1 MDSPSGPAPAAS
13 PAHEFA
19 TTHWSL
25 VVSAGKPGGEEAREA
40 LSSLCQHYWFPLYAY
55 VRRRV
60 PGLHEAQDLTQEFFV
75 RLLEMNTLARAAPE
89 RGRFRSFLLA
99 SLDNFLAN
107 EWDKARAKKRGGG
120 AQALPL
126 DLSTGESRL
135 NLEPAHNLTPQRLYE
150 REWTLTLLGLAMN
163 RLQADCESTGKL
175 RQFELLKGALAGGGE
190 SMSYAS
196 IAAELEMTEEA
207 VRQAAHRLRKRYRE
221 FLRAEVAQTVSDP
234 SEVDEEIRSL
244 LATLGS

>member
-1 MDSPSGPAPAAS
+1 MDSSSAPVPAGSSG
-13 PAHEFA
+13 HGFA

-25 VVSAGKPGGEEAREA
+25 IVSAGKPGGEEAREA
-40 LSSLCQHYWFPLYAY
+40 LSSLCHRYWFPLYAY

-60 PGLHEAQDLTQEFFV
+60 SNLHEAQDLTQEFFL
-75 RLLEMNTLARAAPE
+75 RLLEKDALAKAAPE

-120 AQALPL
+120 VQVLPL

-135 NLEPAHNLTPQRLYE
+135 SLEPADTMTPERLYE
-150 REWTLTLLGLAMN
+150 REWTLTLLGLAMD
-163 RLQADCESTGKL
+163 RLQAECESSGKL
-175 RQFELLKGALAGGGE
+175 RQFTLLKGALAGGGV
-190 SMSYAS
+190 SYAT
-196 IAAELEMTEEA
+196 IAGELEMTEEGA
-207 VRQAAHRLRKRYRE
+207 RQAAHRLRKRYRE
-221 FLRAEVAQTVSDP
+221 LLRVEVAQTVASPSD
-234 SEVDEEIRSL
+234 VDEEIRSL

>member
-1 MDSPSGPAPAAS
+1 MDSSSQQAPAAV

-25 VVSAGKPGGEEAREA
+25 VVSAGKPEGKEAREA
-40 LSSLCQHYWFPLYAY
+40 LSSLCQRYWFPLYAY

-60 PGLHEAQDLTQEFFV
+60 PNLQEAQDLTQEFFL
-75 RLLEMNTLARAAPE
+75 RLIEKNAVARATPE

-107 EWDKARAKKRGGG
+107 EWDRANAIKRGGG
-120 AQALPL
+120 HEVLPL
-126 DLSTGESRL
+126 DLSAGESRL
-135 NLEPAHNLTPQRLYE
+135 NLEPTHNLTPQRLYE
-150 REWTLTLLGLAMN
+150 REWTLTLLGLAMDGL
-163 RLQADCESTGKL
+163 RADCESTGKL
-175 RQFELLKGALAGGGE
+175 RQFELLQGALSGDGE
-190 SMSYAS
+190 KLNYSS
-196 IAAELEMTEEA
+196 IAAELQMTEDA

-221 FLRAEVAQTVSDP
+221 LLRAEVAQTVSNPD
-234 SEVDEEIRSL
+234 EVDEEIRSL

>member
-1 MDSPSGPAPAAS
+1 MDSSSRQAPAAV

-25 VVSAGKPGGEEAREA
+25 VVSAGKPEGEEAREA
-40 LSSLCQHYWFPLYAY
+40 LSSLCQRYWFPLYAY

-60 PGLHEAQDLTQEFFV
+60 PNLQEAQDLTQEFFL
-75 RLLEMNTLARAAPE
+75 RLIEKNAVARAAPE

-107 EWDKARAKKRGGG
+107 EWDRANAKKRRGGCEV
-120 AQALPL
+120 LSL
-126 DLSTGESRL
+126 DLGAGESRL
-135 NLEPAHNLTPQRLYE
+135 NLEPTHNLTPQRLYE
-150 REWTLTLLGLAMN
+150 REWTLTLLGLAMDGL
-163 RLQADCESTGKL
+163 RADCESTGKL
-175 RQFELLKGALAGGGE
+175 RQFELLQGALSGARE
-190 SMSYAS
+190 KLNYAS
-196 IAAELEMTEEA
+196 IAAELQMTEEA

-221 FLRAEVAQTVSDP
+221 LLRAEVAQTVSDP
-234 SEVDEEIRSL
+234 GEVDEEIRSL

>member
-1 MDSPSGPAPAAS
+1 MLA
-13 PAHEFA
+13 
-19 TTHWSL
+19 
-25 VVSAGKPGGEEAREA
+25 AGKPEGEAASEA
-40 LSSLCQHYWFPLYAY
+40 LSSLCQRYWFPLYAY

-60 PGLHEAQDLTQEFFV
+60 PGLHEAQDLTQEFFL
-75 RLLEMNTLARAAPE
+75 RLLEKNALARAAPE

-99 SLDNFLAN
+99 SLDHFLAN

-120 AQALPL
+120 AQAISL

-135 NLEPAHNLTPQRLYE
+135 NLEPAHNLTPERLYE
-150 REWTLTLLGLAMN
+150 REWTLTLLALAMD
-163 RLQADCESTGKL
+163 RLQADCESTGKM
-175 RQFELLKGALAGGGE
+175 RQFELLKGGLAGNQE
-190 SMSYAS
+190 SVNYAA

-221 FLRAEVAQTVSDP
+221 LLRAEVAQTVADP